1 MKIVDRVFGWLL
13 VLGGVLHTVG
23 ATVGLKDTPGALVW
37 PLAGSV
43 AAFLVAALNLMRVNR
58 PSDRTLAWVSA
69 GGSIAWLAVALGFG
83 ASVGNFLDPRGLYHV
98 IVALVLAGL
107 SIRTAVDPSAAQA
120 SSAGSFI

>member
-23 ATVGLKDTPGALVW
+23 ATVGLKGTPGALVW

-58 PSDRTLAWVSA
+58 PRDRTLAWVSA
-69 GGSIAWLAVALGFG
+69 GAPLRGSPSRSGSARVSAI
-83 ASVGNFLDPRGLYHV
+83 S
-98 IVALVLAGL
+98 
-107 SIRTAVDPSAAQA
+107 SIHEGCIT
-120 SSAGSFI
+120 